1 MSNYSGF
8 SGFKEGERLPPNTYV
23 CVIESERP
31 TLGGRKV
38 KGERGVAYKVKD
50 DPDNLYV
57 IGDGWYWRG
66 PASET
71 KKFEVKSYA
80 NVEITLNGTM
90 IDETFFDI
98 LKQQIT
104 LPNVYSYKI
113 PGGTI
118 SASSYYMNQ
127 PLTYTTY
134 NQTVSTAPKAE
145 GVRIKRRGR

>member
-80 NVEITLNGTM
+80 NVEVTLNGTM
-90 IDETFFDI
+90 INEALVNI

-104 LPNVYSYKI
+104 LPSVYSYKI
-113 PGGTI
+113 P
-118 SASSYYMNQ
+118 YYMNQ
-127 PLTYTTY
+127 PFTYTTY